1 MAISESRVPQ
11 INRLRRIGL
20 AAVLLVSIAIPATAD
35 EARIAVAANFT
46 SAAKEIGALFGRKTS
61 HRAIFSFASTGTLYT
76 QIINGAPFDVFLAAD
91 QARPQRALDEGFA
104 VADSG
109 FTYALGRIV
118 LYSKDPALVAGRE
131 TLTLA
136 RFEKIALANPVT
148 APYGAA
154 ALQALDAMGLRDAL
168 TRRFVQGKNIAQTY
182 QFVETGNAEVGF
194 VALSQVADHKHGS
207 RWIVPHDLYEP
218 IRQDAVLLNHGA
230 SNDAAKAFL
239 AFLRGPDA
247 VAVKNKFGYGSGD

>member
-1 MAISESRVPQ
+1 MFQ
-11 INRLRRIGL
+11 KLRLRTIGL
-20 AAVLLVSIAIPATAD
+20 VAVLSTFIAIPASAD

-46 SAAKEIGALFGRKTS
+46 SAAKEIGVLFDKKTS
-61 HRAIFSFASTGTLYT
+61 HRAVFSFASTGTLYT
-76 QIINGAPFDVFLAAD
+76 QIRNGAPFDVFLAAD
-91 QARPQRALDEGFA
+91 QARPKKALDEGLA
-104 VADSG
+104 VSG
-109 FTYALGRIV
+109 SRFTYALGRIV

-154 ALQALDAMGLRDAL
+154 AIQALEAMGLRDTL
-168 TRRFVQGKNIAQTY
+168 TARFVQGKNIAQTY

-194 VALSQVADHKHGS
+194 VALSQVAEHKHGS

-218 IRQDAVLLNHGA
+218 IRQDAVLLTHGA
-230 SNDAAKAFL
+230 SNEAAKAFL
-239 AFLRGPDA
+239 AFLHSPDA